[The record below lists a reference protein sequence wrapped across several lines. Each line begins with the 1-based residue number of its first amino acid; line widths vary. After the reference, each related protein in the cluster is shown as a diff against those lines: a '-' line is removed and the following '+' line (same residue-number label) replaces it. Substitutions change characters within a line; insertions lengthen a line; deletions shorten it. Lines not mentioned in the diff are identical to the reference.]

1 MTSKGRWVRLE
12 KEPALL
18 ESLNVF
24 LKELFYLFQAWM
36 NKSQCTEK
44 GFCKRAGSHYLILG
58 KNLRIPQCCDREN
71 LALLRCTKYTAT
83 SVPEREGGI
92 VHLCGCTTDGI
103 FSLQIHLQPIFLVT
117 IRYCC
122 PLSGGNFLPAL
133 SNPLK
138 RWGAITQPGNGCEF
152 HL

>member
-1 MTSKGRWVRLE
+1 MSKARKRTSSFGVLKCLPERIILSVSSMDEQISVHWKGVLQESWFS
-12 KEPALL
+12 LL
-18 ESLNVF
+18 N
-24 LKELFYLFQAWM
+24 
-36 NKSQCTEK
+36 
-44 GFCKRAGSHYLILG
+44 LG
-58 KNLRIPQCCDREN
+58 KKPENSSVLCDREN